1 MGNKVFCM
9 IPGIVYGSTRKTF
22 YILPVFPSSHIY
34 TDVWHLSQMQKKK
47 MIGTNLCLEASE
59 KVGIEFPH

>member
-1 MGNKVFCM
+1 MVV
-9 IPGIVYGSTRKTF
+9 PGRPFIYYQCSPPHTF
-22 YILPVFPSSHIY
+22 TLMCDIY
-34 TDVWHLSQMQKKK
+34 HKCKKKK